1 MMTGLKL
8 AHWLGLAMVLAG
20 LGIYGLTSW
29 TEQIQGILLVSSLIG
44 LGLVMMS
51 PFPIVLFFNGQ
62 RRRITAKTHLSA
74 RASARASAKL
84 KA

>member
-51 PFPIVLFFNGQ
+51 PFPIVLFIQ
-62 RRRITAKTHLSA
+62 WAKAQERDESQGE
-74 RASARASAKL
+74 SQG
-84 KA
+84 

>member
-51 PFPIVLFFNGQ
+51 PFPIVLFIQ
-62 RRRITAKTHLSA
+62 WAKAQERGESQGE
-74 RASARASAKL
+74 SQG
-84 KA
+84 

>member
-51 PFPIVLFFNGQ
+51 PFPIVLFFQWAKAQDQPQDASECESQ
-62 RRRITAKTHLSA
+62 RES
-74 RASARASAKL
+74 
-84 KA
+84 

>member
-8 AHWLGLAMVLAG
+8 AHWLGLAMVMLG

-29 TEQIQGILLVSSLIG
+29 TEQVQGILLVSSLLG

-51 PFPIVLFFNGQ
+51 PFPIVLFIQ
-62 RRRITAKTHLSA
+62 WAKAQDQTQA
-74 RASARASAKL
+74 ETQQDNQG
-84 KA
+84 

>member
-8 AHWLGLAMVLAG
+8 AHWLALAMVMVG

-29 TEQIQGILLVSSLIG
+29 TEQMQGILLVSSLLG

-51 PFPIVLFFNGQ
+51 PFPIVLFIQ
-62 RRRITAKTHLSA
+62 WAKAQDQTQA
-74 RASARASAKL
+74 ETQQDNQG
-84 KA
+84 

>member
-8 AHWLGLAMVLAG
+8 AHWLGLAMVLVG

-51 PFPIVLFFNGQ
+51 PFPIVLFIQ
-62 RRRITAKTHLSA
+62 WAKAQERDESQGE
-74 RASARASAKL
+74 SQG
-84 KA
+84 

>member
-51 PFPIVLFFNGQ
+51 PFPIVLFFQWAKAQDQSQDAPECKSQ
-62 RRRITAKTHLSA
+62 RES
-74 RASARASAKL
+74 
-84 KA
+84 

>member
-8 AHWLGLAMVLAG
+8 AHWLGLAMVMVG

-29 TEQIQGILLVSSLIG
+29 AEQMQGILLVSSLLG

-51 PFPIVLFFNGQ
+51 PFPIVLFIQ
-62 RRRITAKTHLSA
+62 WAKAQDQTQA
-74 RASARASAKL
+74 ETQQDNQG
-84 KA
+84 

>member
-29 TEQIQGILLVSSLIG
+29 TEQIQGILLASSLIG

-51 PFPIVLFFNGQ
+51 PFPIVLFIQ
-62 RRRITAKTHLSA
+62 WAKAQERDESQGE
-74 RASARASAKL
+74 SQG
-84 KA
+84 

>member
-29 TEQIQGILLVSSLIG
+29 TEQIQGMLLVSSLIG

-51 PFPIVLFFNGQ
+51 PFPIVLFFQWAKAQDQSQDAPECESQ
-62 RRRITAKTHLSA
+62 RKT
-74 RASARASAKL
+74 
-84 KA
+84 

>member
-20 LGIYGLTSW
+20 LGIYGLTLW
-29 TEQIQGILLVSSLIG
+29 TEQLQGILLVSSLIG

-51 PFPIVLFFNGQ
+51 PFPIVLFIQ
-62 RRRITAKTHLSA
+62 WAKAQERDESQGE
-74 RASARASAKL
+74 SQG
-84 KA
+84 

>member
-8 AHWLGLAMVLAG
+8 AHWLGLAMVMVG

-29 TEQIQGILLVSSLIG
+29 TEQMQGILLVSSLLG

-51 PFPIVLFFNGQ
+51 PFPIVLFIQ
-62 RRRITAKTHLSA
+62 WAKAQDQTQVETQQDNQG
-74 RASARASAKL
+74 
-84 KA
+84 

>member
-8 AHWLGLAMVLAG
+8 AHWLGLAMVMVG

-29 TEQIQGILLVSSLIG
+29 TEQMQGILLVSSLLG

-51 PFPIVLFFNGQ
+51 PFPIVLFIQ
-62 RRRITAKTHLSA
+62 WAKAQDQTQA
-74 RASARASAKL
+74 ETQQDNQG
-84 KA
+84 